1 MPCPALPSLLT
12 VVGVV
17 AVLAPSAFA
26 SDAGAPAPTALSQAE
41 PLKKT
46 APRRAFELLAPACER
61 KEEGACAALERLVAS
76 QRAPGL
82 HRVSEPFGPDL
93 VALFQAGV
101 ADADERST
109 LVCRVEAKESS
120 FAVEW
125 SLGPFAAGHARSSS
139 GVAHFL
145 VGGAG
150 LQPGDLVRAG
160 VSKEER
166 GYGLGNV
173 FLVGIPIVPG
183 FGETRTYGLHR
194 FEGRFERLPI
204 QLADAGGRLECR
216 ALPEKLVTR
225 ELAEPRAELAKARKR
240 LAGRPRLRLKDGDL
254 GLGESGADELSS
266 ALERLA
272 PFLGWRHPEVLAAL
286 EAEREFE
293 ARWQSEVAQ
302 ALPKLV
308 KAAKGS
314 GGLEGLRGVVKV
326 TRFSCDPE
334 AQAPY
339 REAGDARCVLEVEA
353 DAGKEELVP
362 QHLRLDLFQVLDSRG
377 RLQRLEPVGCFDPKG
392 TYASHFLAKAAPGEK
407 FVVVLRVQ
415 EGVQP
420 VLLGHKGRWFRL
432 P

>member
-1 MPCPALPSLLT
+1 MLRPALPSLLT

-17 AVLAPSAFA
+17 AALAPSAFA
-26 SDAGAPAPTALSQAE
+26 SDAGAPAQTALSQAE
-41 PLKKT
+41 PLKET
-46 APRRAFELLAPACER
+46 APRQAFELLAPACER
-61 KEEGACAALERLVAS
+61 KEEGACAALERLVLS
-76 QRAPGL
+76 QRAPTRYRWSTPL
-82 HRVSEPFGPDL
+82 APDL
-93 VALFQAGV
+93 VALFQAGI
-101 ADADERST
+101 ATGDERST
-109 LVCRVEAKESS
+109 LICRVEAKESS

-125 SLGPFAAGHARSSS
+125 SLGPFAAGVARGSG

-160 VSKEER
+160 VSRQER
-166 GYGLGNV
+166 GYGLGSFFV
-173 FLVGIPIVPG
+173 VGLPLVPG

-194 FEGRFERLPI
+194 FQTRFERLPI
-204 QLADAGGRLECR
+204 QATDTGGRLECR
-216 ALPEKLVTR
+216 AVPEKLVTR
-225 ELAEPRAELAKARKR
+225 ELAEPRADVAKARKR
-240 LAGRPRLRLKDGDL
+240 LAGRPRLRLKDEDL
-254 GLGESGADELSS
+254 GLAESGASDLSF
-266 ALERLA
+266 ALERIALL
-272 PFLGWRHPEVLAAL
+272 LGWRHPEVLAAL

-293 ARWQSEVAQ
+293 ARWQAEVVQ

-308 KAAKGS
+308 KSAKVS

-362 QHLRLDLFQVLDSRG
+362 QHLRLDLFQVLDSQG
-377 RLQRLEPVGCFDPKG
+377 RLQRVEAVGCFDPKG

-415 EGVQP
+415 AGVQP